1 MWESRIAYGTAKL
14 KGMMQTPPPAVPAY
28 DTYMWPIVERL
39 RAHGRSMTNEEMLDD
54 VSAHM
59 GLSEA
64 VRSVPHGASGQ
75 TEVEYRMAW
84 ARTYLKKIGALEN
97 SGRGVW
103 SLTPKGAA
111 MTEAEVRGGPRQVQ
125 QDYAAQRAAAPRA
138 SPDRPSLDPLAQDV
152 GEETEDAWRS
162 ALMSR
167 LLALDPS
174 AFERLCQRLL
184 REAGFSK
191 VEVTG
196 KTGDGGI
203 DGTGVLRMNLL
214 SFQVIF
220 QCKRWQGSVGSST
233 VRDFRGAMVGRADK
247 GLILTTGTF
256 TAEAR
261 REAVRDG
268 APAIDLVDG
277 EMLCD
282 LLRQHRLGVR
292 VEKVER
298 VTVDAAALAAI

>member
-1 MWESRIAYGTAKL
+1 MT
-14 KGMMQTPPPAVPAY
+14 PAVPTY
-28 DTYMWPIVERL
+28 DAYMWPIVERL
-39 RAHGRSMTNEEMLDD
+39 RARGRSMTNEEMLDD

-64 VRSVPHGASGQ
+64 VRSVPHGATGQ

-84 ARTYLKKIGALEN
+84 ARTYLRKMGALEN
-97 SGRGVW
+97 SGWGVW

-111 MTEAEVRGGPRQVQ
+111 MTETDVKAGPRQVQ
-125 QDYAAQRAAAPRA
+125 QDYAAQRAAAPKPVATLVSATAEPALDEA
-138 SPDRPSLDPLAQDV
+138 SGDV
-152 GEETEDAWRS
+152 ADDDAWRP
-162 ALMSR
+162 ALMAR

-220 QCKRWQGSVGSST
+220 QCKRWQGSVGAPT

-261 REAVRDG
+261 KEAVRDG

-292 VEKVER
+292 VEMVER
-298 VTVDAAALAAI
+298 VTVDAGALAAI

>member
-1 MWESRIAYGTAKL
+1 MTA
-14 KGMMQTPPPAVPAY
+14 PAVPSY
-28 DTYMWPIVERL
+28 DAYMWPIVERL

-64 VRSVPHGASGQ
+64 VRSAPHGNSGQ

-103 SLTPKGAA
+103 TLTPKGAA
-111 MTEAEVRGGPRQVQ
+111 ITEAEVRGGPRQVQ
-125 QDYAAQRAAAPRA
+125 QDYAAQRAAASPRF
-138 SPDRPSLDPLAQDV
+138 SLDDTPSPSTAFDAAAEIE
-152 GEETEDAWRS
+152 GEEPWRG
-162 ALMSR
+162 ALMAR

-220 QCKRWQGSVGSST
+220 QCKRWQGSVGAPT

-268 APAIDLVDG
+268 RRPSIWWTARCCATCCASIAWACG
-277 EMLCD
+277 S
-282 LLRQHRLGVR
+282 RWSSG
-292 VEKVER
+292 
-298 VTVDAAALAAI
+298 

>member
-1 MWESRIAYGTAKL
+1 M
-14 KGMMQTPPPAVPAY
+14 TPAPAVPSY
-28 DTYMWPIVERL
+28 DAYMWPIVERL
-39 RAHGRSMTNEEMLDD
+39 RAHGRSMTIEEMLDD

-64 VRSVPHGASGQ
+64 VRSAPHGSSGQ

-103 SLTPKGAA
+103 TLTPKGAA
-111 MTEAEVRGGPRQVQ
+111 ITEPEVRGAPRQVQ
-125 QDYAAQRAAAPRA
+125 QDYAAQRAAAPPRF
-138 SPDRPSLDPLAQDV
+138 SLDGGPGPSTAIDAAAAEV
-152 GEETEDAWRS
+152 EGEEPWRS

-292 VEKVER
+292 VEMVER

>member
-1 MWESRIAYGTAKL
+1 MSTIAD
-14 KGMMQTPPPAVPAY
+14 VPTY
-28 DTYMWPIVERL
+28 DAFLQPIVDL
-39 RAHGRSMTNEEMLDD
+39 LKAHGRSMTNEEMAEEIAA
-54 VSAHM
+54 VM
-59 GLSEA
+59 GLSEEVRA
-64 VRSVPHGASGQ
+64 VRHGKLNQLA
-75 TEVEYRMAW
+75 VEQRMAF
-84 ARTYLKKIGALEN
+84 ARSYLKKGGAVDN
-97 SGRGVW
+97 SARGVW

-111 MTEAEVRGGPRQVQ
+111 MTPADVARIVK
-125 QDYAAQRAAAPRA
+125 DYDREYHAQRKLRAAS
-138 SPDRPSLDPLAQDV
+138 SPNLQDDVPSESQTP
-152 GEETEDAWRS
+152 EEDAWRDV
-162 ALMSR
+162 LMTR

-220 QCKRWQGSVGSST
+220 QCKRWQGSVGAPT

-282 LLRQHRLGVR
+282 LLRQYRLGVR
-292 VEKVER
+292 VEMVER
-298 VTVDAAALAAI
+298 VTIDAGALAAI

>member
-1 MWESRIAYGTAKL
+1 MTA
-14 KGMMQTPPPAVPAY
+14 PAVPSY
-28 DTYMWPIVERL
+28 DAYMWPILERL
-39 RAHGRSMTNEEMLDD
+39 RARGGSMTNNEMLDD
-54 VSAHM
+54 VSAYM
-59 GLSEA
+59 GLSEE
-64 VRSVPHGASGQ
+64 VRAAPHGATGQ
-75 TEVEYRMAW
+75 TEVEYRMGW
-84 ARTYLKKIGALEN
+84 ARTYLRKMGAVEN
-97 SGRGVW
+97 SGWGVW

-111 MTEAEVRGGPRQVQ
+111 LSEAEVRAGPRQVQ
-125 QDYAAQRAAAPRA
+125 QAYAAQRATAPKPTTAPTSPAAPA
-138 SPDRPSLDPLAQDV
+138 VAFDDV
-152 GEETEDAWRS
+152 SADVEAEDAWRD
-162 ALMSR
+162 ALMAR

-203 DGTGVLRMNLL
+203 DGTGVLRVNLL

-261 REAVRDG
+261 KEAVRDG

-282 LLRQHRLGVR
+282 LLRQYRLGVR
-292 VEKVER
+292 VEMVER
-298 VTVDAAALAAI
+298 VTIDAGALAAI

>member
-1 MWESRIAYGTAKL
+1 MTTLAD
-14 KGMMQTPPPAVPAY
+14 VPAF
-28 DTYMWPIVERL
+28 DAFMGPIIERL
-39 RAHGRSMTNEEMLDD
+39 KAHGRSMTNEEMADD
-54 VSAHM
+54 VARHM
-59 GLSEA
+59 GLSDAQRELA
-64 VRSVPHGASGQ
+64 RGKRGELVVD
-75 TEVEYRMAW
+75 YRMAW
-84 ARTYLKKIGALEN
+84 ARSYLKSVGALEN
-97 SGRGVW
+97 SVRGVW

-111 MTEAEVRGGPRQVQ
+111 MTEAEIAEVKRLVRQAGVAKR
-125 QDYAAQRAAAPRA
+125 AAQKSA
-138 SPDRPSLDPLAQDV
+138 DV
-152 GEETEDAWRS
+152 GDAPIDERPVIDEALEDAWRD
-162 ALMSR
+162 ALMTC

-174 AFERLCQRLL
+174 AFERLCQRIL

-214 SFQVIF
+214 SFQVVF
-220 QCKRWQGSVGSST
+220 QCKRWQSSVGAPT

-261 REAVRDG
+261 KEAVRDG

-292 VEKVER
+292 VEMVER
-298 VTVDAAALAAI
+298 VSVDAAQLAAI

>member
-1 MWESRIAYGTAKL
+1 MHTVVWRDPHE
-14 KGMMQTPPPAVPAY
+14 MPPP
-28 DTYMWPIVERL
+28 
-39 RAHGRSMTNEEMLDD
+39 
-54 VSAHM
+54 
-59 GLSEA
+59 
-64 VRSVPHGASGQ
+64 
-75 TEVEYRMAW
+75 
-84 ARTYLKKIGALEN
+84 
-97 SGRGVW
+97 
-103 SLTPKGAA
+103 
-111 MTEAEVRGGPRQVQ
+111 
-125 QDYAAQRAAAPRA
+125 
-138 SPDRPSLDPLAQDV
+138 
-152 GEETEDAWRS
+152 
-162 ALMSR
+162 
-167 LLALDPS
+167 
-174 AFERLCQRLL
+174 LL

-261 REAVRDG
+261 KEAVRDG

-292 VEKVER
+292 VEMVER

>member
-1 MWESRIAYGTAKL
+1 MTA
-14 KGMMQTPPPAVPAY
+14 PVVPTY

-64 VRSVPHGASGQ
+64 VRSVPHGSSGR

-84 ARTYLKKIGALEN
+84 ARTYLKKIGALE
-97 SGRGVW
+97 SAGRGVW
-103 SLTPKGAA
+103 TLTAKGAA
-111 MTEAEVRGGPRQVQ
+111 LTQTDVAGAPRQVQ
-125 QDYAAQRAAAPRA
+125 QDYYAQRAATKLTDVSAPTGIA
-138 SPDRPSLDPLAQDV
+138 DLGPLEDV
-152 GEETEDAWRS
+152 EAEDAWRS
-162 ALMSR
+162 ALLAR

-233 VRDFRGAMVGRADK
+233 IRDFRGAMVGRADK

-261 REAVRDG
+261 KEAVRDG

-292 VEKVER
+292 VEMVER

>member
-1 MWESRIAYGTAKL
+1 MT
-14 KGMMQTPPPAVPAY
+14 TPADVPAF
-28 DTYMWPIVERL
+28 DAFMGPIIERL
-39 RAHGRSMTNEEMLDD
+39 KAHGRSMTNEEMTDD
-54 VSAHM
+54 VARHM
-59 GLSEA
+59 GLSEE
-64 VRSVPHGASGQ
+64 VRSVPHGATGQ
-75 TEVEYRMAW
+75 TEVGYRMSW
-84 ARTYLKKIGALEN
+84 ARSYLRSVEALE
-97 SGRGVW
+97 SKGHGVW

-111 MTEAEVRGGPRQVQ
+111 MTEAEIAEVKRLVRQAGAARR
-125 QDYAAQRAAAPRA
+125 AAQRAAQVDEARAEVAAPIA
-138 SPDRPSLDPLAQDV
+138 
-152 GEETEDAWRS
+152 EEIADDAWRG
-162 ALMSR
+162 ALMAR

-220 QCKRWQGSVGSST
+220 QCKRWQGSVGAPT

-292 VEKVER
+292 VELVER
-298 VTVDAAALAAI
+298 VTIDAVALSAI

>member
-1 MWESRIAYGTAKL
+1 MTA
-14 KGMMQTPPPAVPAY
+14 PAVPSY
-28 DTYMWPIVERL
+28 DAYMWPIVERL

-64 VRSVPHGASGQ
+64 VRSAPHGNSGQ

-103 SLTPKGAA
+103 TLTPKGAA
-111 MTEAEVRGGPRQVQ
+111 ITEAEVRGGPRQVQ
-125 QDYAAQRAAAPRA
+125 QDYAAQRAAAPPRF
-138 SPDRPSLDPLAQDV
+138 SLDDTPSPSTAFDAA
-152 GEETEDAWRS
+152 EEIADDAWRG
-162 ALMSR
+162 ALMAR

-220 QCKRWQGSVGSST
+220 QCKRWQGSVGAPT

-292 VEKVER
+292 VEMVER
-298 VTVDAAALAAI
+298 VTIDAVALSAI

>member
-1 MWESRIAYGTAKL
+1 MTAP
-14 KGMMQTPPPAVPAY
+14 TVPSY
-28 DTYMWPIVERL
+28 DAYMWPIVERL
-39 RAHGRSMTNEEMLDD
+39 RARGRSMTNEEMLDD

-59 GLSEA
+59 GLSEEIRA
-64 VRSVPHGASGQ
+64 VPHGATGQ

-84 ARTYLKKIGALEN
+84 ARTYLKKMGALEN
-97 SGRGVW
+97 SGWGVW

-111 MTEAEVRGGPRQVQ
+111 MTEADVRAGPRQVQ
-125 QDYAAQRAAAPRA
+125 QDYAAQRAAAAPRF
-138 SPDRPSLDPLAQDV
+138 SLD
-152 GEETEDAWRS
+152 EETAPAPPPLEAPAQEAADDEAWRP

-220 QCKRWQGSVGSST
+220 QCKRWQGSVGAPT

-292 VEKVER
+292 VEMVER
-298 VTVDAAALAAI
+298 VTVDAVALAAI